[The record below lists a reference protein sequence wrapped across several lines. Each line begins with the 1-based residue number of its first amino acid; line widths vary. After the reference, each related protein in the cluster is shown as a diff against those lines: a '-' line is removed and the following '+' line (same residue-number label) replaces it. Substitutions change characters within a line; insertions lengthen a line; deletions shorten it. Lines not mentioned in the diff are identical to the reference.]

1 MVEKIKILD
10 REYKIIDTV
19 EKMTVPDCFVL
30 GANKIGLGHGEA
42 KFYIGNDNDRIR
54 DFWGSKGF
62 KIKGFLLKTD
72 LIKYLN
78 DCKEEYMK
86 PEQSYQQKEKM
97 PILWNERFVEIENYT
112 DIMYFNIK
120 EQTQIIGPRI
130 YINSTDF
137 AYKIIRKLALPN
149 ISYLAAMKLKDSAD
163 NFIFYF
169 KLFVDYF
176 NEIENKKIIA
186 EQIQEIEETASSE
199 TEKINLTRARIGQ
212 GKYRQDLLELCP
224 ICPITLV
231 SDDRLLIASHI
242 KPWAKSSNEEKVDP
256 YNGFMFTP
264 NIDWLFDKGFIT
276 FTDDKRMLISPW
288 LSKITCSR
296 LNIVPNKR
304 YDLLPTEGREYYL
317 KYHREEIYKS

>member
-10 REYKIIDTV
+10 REYEIIDTV

-30 GANKIGLGHGEA
+30 GANKIGSGHGEA

-54 DFWGSKGF
+54 DFWGSEGF

-97 PILWNERFVEIENYT
+97 PILWNERLVEIENYT

-120 EQTQIIGPRI
+120 EQTQIIGPRV
-130 YINSTDF
+130 YVNSTDF

-149 ISYLAAMKLKDSAD
+149 ISYLAAMKLKDSD
-163 NFIFYF
+163 NNFIFYF

-176 NEIENKKIIA
+176 NEIENKKVIA
-186 EQIQEIEETASSE
+186 EQIQKIEETASSE

-296 LNIVPNKR
+296 LNIVPNKK

-317 KYHREEIYKS
+317 DYHREEIYKS